1 MRNADL
7 VGSNGGMASWLSQ
20 RNLGMIA
27 IGLLILY
34 AMERFVK
41 ACHHEVFLPVFHTTV
56 QVAERTHETLAQHIK
71 KKHISPPIVLTIP
84 RSSIVSKPQPAQ
96 DHMKRFLLAVVE
108 LTAALCVVYVVFR
121 IATRPS
127 RHKSAPTKST
137 GLKEGPAAG
146 NKVQ

>member
-1 MRNADL
+1 MKNADS
-7 VGSNGGMASWLSQ
+7 VGSNGSMASWLSQ

-56 QVAERTHETLAQHIK
+56 QVAERTHETLARHIQRTK

-96 DHMKRFLLAVVE
+96 DHMKRFLLAVIE

-127 RHKSAPTKST
+127 RHKSSPTK
-137 GLKEGPAAG
+137 
-146 NKVQ
+146 